1 MADDSAPRPDLSSGV
16 LDLSTGPA
24 APPPPAPTPRPQA
37 VPDPAVRVGQALDLS
52 TGRPPSGPP
61 RKPSPGS
68 LGSGPL
74 IRETVDF
81 SSMKPPAPAPARG
94 ERAPRSETGPRQ
106 RDDRNDRG
114 NRNDGGHPGDRARDK
129 GQAPASSGSSLA
141 DLLDPEMLA
150 KLRGG

>member
-1 MADDSAPRPDLSSGV
+1 MADDSASRPDLPKGV

-24 APPPPAPTPRPQA
+24 APPPPAPTPRPPA

-61 RKPSPGS
+61 RKPSIGS
-68 LGSGPL
+68 LGAGPV

-81 SSMKPPAPAPARG
+81 SSPMPPAAAPP
-94 ERAPRSETGPRQ
+94 EREPRSEPRSGSGPRR

-114 NRNDGGHPGDRARDK
+114 NRGDSGRRDQGK
-129 GQAPASSGSSLA
+129 APASSGSSLA
-141 DLLDPEMLA
+141 DLLDPDMLA

>member
-1 MADDSAPRPDLSSGV
+1 MADDSAPRPDLSKGV

-24 APPPPAPTPRPQA
+24 APPPPAPTPRPPA

-61 RKPSPGS
+61 RKPSLGS

-81 SSMKPPAPAPARG
+81 SSLKPPAPAEAPAKA
-94 ERAPRSETGPRQ
+94 ERAPRAERRAGHAPRQ
-106 RDDRNDRG
+106 RDDRNDGGHSG
-114 NRNDGGHPGDRARDK
+114 NRDRGK
-129 GQAPASSGSSLA
+129 GTAPASSGSSLA